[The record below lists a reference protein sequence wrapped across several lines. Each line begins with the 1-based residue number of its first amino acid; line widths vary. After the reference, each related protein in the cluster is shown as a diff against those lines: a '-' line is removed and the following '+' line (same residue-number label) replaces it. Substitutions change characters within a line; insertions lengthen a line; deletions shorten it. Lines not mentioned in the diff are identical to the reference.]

1 VDGTAVMNVF
11 ATVGRMFRGALW
23 RDTNFL
29 RFWFGQTVS
38 EVGTAVTQLALPTL
52 AIELLGARAFQVG
65 ILTALQ
71 MLAYPLLSM
80 VAGVWADRLHR
91 RPILIACDCARLV
104 VLASIPLAYAMG
116 VLTMAQ
122 TYVVALVVGI
132 CSVFF
137 DVAYQ
142 SYLPSLVRRED
153 LVEGNGKLTAT
164 GYVAQVI
171 GPALA
176 GFLIQ
181 ALRAPL
187 AILADSLSYV
197 ASAVS
202 VATIG
207 RPEPPPEPGGAAGSG
222 FGVELSEGVRAVF
235 GHRMLRALMSAG
247 ATANLGVSLIEAV
260 ILVFAYTRLHLT
272 PAQVGIIYGLASL
285 TAVVGSSVAGRI
297 ADTIGLGR
305 TMTIGLLFL
314 RSGYLLCPL
323 ALVFHPALVLGGI
336 IIVTRFFEPIF
347 NVNSISLRQAVI
359 RNRIQGR
366 ANAVYRTFSWGA
378 IPIGAFLG
386 GILGTDIGLVPT
398 LTVGAVIATLSA
410 IWLLAGPL
418 RTSQRTAVD
427 GG

>member
-1 VDGTAVMNVF
+1 
-11 ATVGRMFRGALW
+11 
-23 RDTNFL
+23 
-29 RFWFGQTVS
+29 
-38 EVGTAVTQLALPTL
+38 
-52 AIELLGARAFQVG
+52 
-65 ILTALQ
+65 

-80 VAGVWADRLHR
+80 VAGVLADRIHR
-91 RPILIACDCARLV
+91 RPILIACDCGRLV
-104 VLASIPLAYAMG
+104 VLASIPLAYAVG

-142 SYLPSLVRRED
+142 AYLPSLVRRED
-153 LVEGNGKLTAT
+153 LIEGNGKLTAT

-181 ALRAPL
+181 VLRAPL

-197 ASAVS
+197 ASSLGVL
-202 VATIG
+202 TIG
-207 RPEPPPEPGGAAGSG
+207 RPEPPPEPGGDGGSG
-222 FGVELSEGVRAVF
+222 FAAELGEGVRAVF

-260 ILVFAYTRLHLT
+260 ILVFAYTRLHLS
-272 PAQVGIIYGLASL
+272 PAQVGIIYALASL

-297 ADTIGLGR
+297 AEVFGLGR
-305 TMTIGLLFL
+305 TMTVGLLCI
-314 RSGYLLCPL
+314 RSAYLACPL
-323 ALVFHPALVLGGI
+323 ALVFHPLLVLGGI

-347 NVNSISLRQAVI
+347 NVNSISLRQAVV

-366 ANAVYRTFSWGA
+366 VNAVYRTFSWGA

-386 GILGTDIGLVPT
+386 GVLGTDIGLVPT
-398 LTVGAVIATLSA
+398 LTVGAAIATLSA

-418 RTSQRTAVD
+418 RITERAAPD
-427 GG
+427 GGN

>member
-1 VDGTAVMNVF
+1 MNVP
-11 ATVGRMFRGALW
+11 AAMGRIFRGALW
-23 RDTNFL
+23 RDTDFM

-38 EVGTAVTQLALPTL
+38 EVGTAVTQLALPTM

-91 RPILIACDCARLV
+91 RPILVACDVARL
-104 VLASIPLAYAMG
+104 LLLGSIPLAYVLG
-116 VLTMAQ
+116 VLTIGQ

-176 GFLIQ
+176 GFLIL

-197 ASAVS
+197 ASAVG

-207 RPEPPPEPGGAAGSG
+207 KPEPSPEPGGDAGRGFAA
-222 FGVELSEGVRAVF
+222 ELSEGVRAVF

-272 PAQVGIIYGLASL
+272 PAQVGIIYALAAF
-285 TAVVGSSVAGRI
+285 TAVVGSSLAGRI
-297 ADTIGLGR
+297 ADTLGLGR
-305 TMTIGLLFL
+305 TMTVGLLFL
-314 RSGYLLCPL
+314 RSAYLLCPL
-323 ALVFHPALVLGGI
+323 ALIFHPVLILGGI

-347 NVNSISLRQAVI
+347 NVNSISLRQSVV

-378 IPIGAFLG
+378 IPIGALLG

-398 LTVGAVIATLSA
+398 LTIGAAIATLSA

-418 RTSQRTAVD
+418 RAPQRTAV
-427 GG
+427 GGG